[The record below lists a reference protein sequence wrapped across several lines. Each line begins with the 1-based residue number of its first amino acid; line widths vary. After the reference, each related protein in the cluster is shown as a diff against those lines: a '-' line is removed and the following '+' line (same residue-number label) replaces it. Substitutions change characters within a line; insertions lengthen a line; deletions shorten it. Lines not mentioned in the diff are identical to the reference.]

1 MKKLLNRLSV
11 LSLVAVTA
19 TASTLALVACGDDE
33 EVTPGTSDSGTA
45 DSTTPTGDAT
55 TDDDGSVPSDRGNI
69 VFNVA
74 YAGASKGALTCL
86 VIGDLGPAA
95 QKNVTAPVYPQKV
108 EANNIK
114 PGDYKAVCYIDANGN
129 EQADDL
135 DPKGPPGPPR
145 TVTVKAGET
154 TTEDIVVND
163 PEPETDAGTDA
174 GDAGDAGDGAP

>member
-1 MKKLLNRLSV
+1 MKKRFTV
-11 LSLVAVTA
+11 CPFVARRRHGDRVHPSRSPPAA
-19 TASTLALVACGDDE
+19 TTKSHAGHVGL
-33 EVTPGTSDSGTA
+33 GTA

-74 YAGASKGALTCL
+74 FAGASKGALTCL

-145 TVTVKAGET
+145 TVTVKAGEP